1 MIVFIQIINNY
12 MITQKYIFFK
22 ITKCLQYHGKILPA
36 LTRWMSRISFPS
48 PSYSKKFKNF
58 PLVGEILGLFSNRM
72 GDGGG
77 QGERGWGVNESRNQP
92 ETQPDPITHG
102 IHQYNHCNHCNHNDN
117 TYQHKPTYWQPTAN
131 RPMQSSFL
139 VLLTCH
145 CFLWLQWS
153 SHNPQ
158 QHVMKWNE
166 NKNNVNNLK
175 NK

>member
-22 ITKCLQYHGKILPA
+22 MTKCLQYHGKILPA

-72 GDGGG
+72 GDGG
-77 QGERGWGVNESRNQP
+77 RGRRVGGGVNASRNQP

-117 TYQHKPTYWQPTAN
+117 TYYQHKPTYWQPTAN
-131 RPMQSSFL
+131 SQQTNAKQLPRSPNMSLLVTPMEQSQSTA
-139 VLLTCH
+139 TC
-145 CFLWLQWS
+145 
-153 SHNPQ
+153 
-158 QHVMKWNE
+158 NE
-166 NKNNVNNLK
+166 TKTKIMLIIWK
-175 NK
+175 